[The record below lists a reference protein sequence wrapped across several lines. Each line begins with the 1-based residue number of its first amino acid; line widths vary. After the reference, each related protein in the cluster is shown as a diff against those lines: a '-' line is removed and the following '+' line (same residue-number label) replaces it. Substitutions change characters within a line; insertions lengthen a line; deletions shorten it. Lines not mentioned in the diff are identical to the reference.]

1 MTVSLSKDI
10 LFKKL
15 LFGHNSEHAGRVS
28 WLYPAFWRRRLGERS
43 IVRKSI
49 LEGASSCCDDLLG
62 MPWGYFIPA
71 IQHMSGQPP
80 HNLEPWFGHSNDNE
94 GDGVRRDFEFDKDKE
109 LYAGGLVSI
118 ASQYSHNIIHC
129 IYTCALP
136 AQHHFSQDGNQALQ
150 PLTIPKL
157 ALNPLQ
163 RLPKRVGQGILPM
176 LETTNAALF
185 ISWGILPYKSV

>member
-10 LFKKL
+10 LCKKL
-15 LFGHNSEHAGRVS
+15 LFGHNSEQAGRVS
-28 WLYPAFWRRRLGERS
+28 WLYPAFWERRLGERS

-49 LEGASSCCDDLLG
+49 LKGASSCCDDPL
-62 MPWGYFIPA
+62 IPA
-71 IQHMSGQPP
+71 IQHISGQPS
-80 HNLEPWFGHSNDNE
+80 HNLEPCFCHPNDNE
-94 GDGVRRDFEFDKDKE
+94 GDGVRRDFEFNKDKE

-118 ASQYSHNIIHC
+118 HSRYSHNILHC
-129 IYTCALP
+129 IHTCALP
-136 AQHHFSQDGNQALQ
+136 AQHHFSQDNNQALQ

-163 RLPKRVGQGILPM
+163 RLPTRVGQGILPM